1 MNNRVNIFSA
11 LIGGS
16 LVLSPVAYA
25 NSYLDML
32 TTPPQGHISDL
43 RNNVI
48 KQNNN
53 SGCYDDRD
61 TVKFVITGEQYNKY
75 MAYKN
80 AERNNFYSFSL
91 RDTLQDTI
99 YFLETLA
106 MGKFIYELY
115 DK

>member
-1 MNNRVNIFSA
+1 MYNRVKIFSA
-11 LIGGS
+11 FWGVSLMLIP
-16 LVLSPVAYA
+16 LAHA
-25 NSYLDML
+25 NSYLNML
-32 TTPPQGHISDL
+32 TTPPKGYTSDF

-48 KQNNN
+48 KKNNY
-53 SGCYDDRD
+53 SDCYDDKCV
-61 TVKFVITGEQYNKY
+61 VKFVITGEQYNKY

>member
-1 MNNRVNIFSA
+1 
-11 LIGGS
+11 
-16 LVLSPVAYA
+16 
-25 NSYLDML
+25 
-32 TTPPQGHISDL
+32 
-43 RNNVI
+43 
-48 KQNNN
+48 
-53 SGCYDDRD
+53 
-61 TVKFVITGEQYNKY
+61 